1 MPDVARQTIRIAQCL
16 EAPLDDHGG
25 VEVLARALI
34 QHLWE
39 EGVETLLIVPQEP
52 GSGIL
57 SSYPGIKGVF
67 VWDHKRHHREECRRL
82 TNWLLSQ
89 EADLAHFHLGGTYGW
104 LARSWLGCPISKIDR
119 AGIPCVTT
127 NHGAFSIFDCVA
139 SYRPNWFKFATLP
152 PFWLSKLKQL
162 HHVRWEATVSSHD
175 LKAVKQWFFPAQEK
189 FLQLYHS
196 KLRGDE
202 FSSPTSISDIQ
213 TPNNPFILCLGTIGA
228 RKGQQYLV
236 EAFLKIAFEHPKWRL
251 VLAGR
256 QAHAPTLQL
265 IKDQIASSDAGNRV
279 IMMPDVDDAAA
290 KTLLQR
296 AAIFAIPSTGEGLG
310 LSLQE
315 AMYAGCA
322 CIGSRV
328 GGIPDLIENEVTGL
342 LVRPADPKE
351 LIKGLR
357 RMISDETL
365 RARLAKNAIK
375 SMIERKMTSINMAAS
390 YLRLYHLALRKQIN
404 IGNPAR

>member
-1 MPDVARQTIRIAQCL
+1 MRIAQCL

-25 VEVLARALI
+25 VEVLVRALI

-39 EGVETLLIVPQEP
+39 ERVETLLIVPQEP
-52 GSGIL
+52 SLEIL
-57 SSYPGIKGVF
+57 ASFPGIKGVF
-67 VWDHKRHHREECRRL
+67 IWDHKRHHREECRRL

-89 EADLAHFHLGGTYGW
+89 NADLAHFHLGGTYGW
-104 LARSWLGCPISKIDR
+104 RARSWSGCPISTIDQ

-139 SYRPNWFKFATLP
+139 SYRPNWFKLAALP

-162 HHVRWEATVSSHD
+162 HHVRWEATVSRHD
-175 LKAVKQWFFPAQEK
+175 LTAVKQWFFPKREK

-236 EAFLKIAFEHPKWRL
+236 EAFLKIALEHPEWRL

-265 IKDQIASSDAGNRV
+265 IKDQIASSDAGIRV
-279 IMMPDVDDAAA
+279 IMMPDVDDTTAR
-290 KTLLQR
+290 TLLQQ

-328 GGIPDLIENEVTGL
+328 GGIPDLIENEITGL
-342 LVRPADPKE
+342 LVPPAQPSDLAAGLSRLMTEE
-351 LIKGLR
+351 LLR
-357 RMISDETL
+357 KKLSQ
-365 RARLAKNAIK
+365 AAKA
-375 SMIERKMTSINMAAS
+375 SMLERKMTALNMTQT
-390 YLRLYHLALRKQIN
+390 YFELYKKVLGSNSLH
-404 IGNPAR
+404 

>member
-1 MPDVARQTIRIAQCL
+1 MRIAQCL

-34 QHLWE
+34 HHLWE
-39 EGVETLLIVPQEP
+39 EWVETLLIVPKEP

-57 SSYPGIKGVF
+57 ASFPGIKGVF
-67 VWDHKRHHREECRRL
+67 VWDHKQHHRKECRRL

-89 EADLAHFHLGGTYGW
+89 GADLAHFHLGGTYGW
-104 LARSWLGCPISKIDR
+104 GARSWLGCPISTIGR
-119 AGIPCVTT
+119 AGIPCVST

-139 SYRPNWFKFATLP
+139 HFRPSWFKVLTLP
-152 PFWLSKLKQL
+152 PFWIGKLRQL
-162 HHVRWEATVSSHD
+162 AHVHWEATVSSHD
-175 LKAVKQWFFPAQEK
+175 LQAVRRWFFPARQK

-196 KLRGDE
+196 KLQGDE
-202 FSSPTSISDIQ
+202 FSSPTSISNNQ
-213 TPNNPFILCLGTIGA
+213 TPSNHFILCLGTIGA

-236 EAFLKIAFEHPKWRL
+236 KAFLKIAFEHPEWRL

-256 QAHAPTLQL
+256 QAHAPTLQH
-265 IKDQIASSDAGNRV
+265 IKDQIASSDEGNRV

-290 KTLLQR
+290 KALLQR

-328 GGIPDLIENEVTGL
+328 GGIPDLIEEGKTGL
-342 LVRPADPKE
+342 LVPPADVGA
-351 LIKGLR
+351 LARALDSLLGDTSLR
-357 RMISDETL
+357 E
-365 RARLAKNAIK
+365 RLGNAGRE
-375 SMIERKMTSINMAAS
+375 SMQERGMTANQMTGT
-390 YLRLYHLALRKQIN
+390 YLRLYKEVL
-404 IGNPAR
+404 GVP

>member
-1 MPDVARQTIRIAQCL
+1 MRIAQCL

-39 EGVETLLIVPQEP
+39 ERVETLLIVPQEP
-52 GSGIL
+52 GLGIL
-57 SSYPGIKGVF
+57 ASFPGIKGVF
-67 VWDHKRHHREECRRL
+67 IWDHKRHHHEECRRL

-89 EADLAHFHLGGTYGW
+89 NADLAHFHLGGTYGW
-104 LARSWLGCPISKIDR
+104 RARSWSGCPISTIDQ

-139 SYRPNWFKFATLP
+139 SYRPNWFKLAALP

-162 HHVRWEATVSSHD
+162 HHVRWEATVSRHD
-175 LKAVKQWFFPAQEK
+175 LTAVKQWFFPKREK

-196 KLRGDE
+196 KLLGDE

-236 EAFLKIAFEHPKWRL
+236 EAFLKIAFEHPEWRL

-265 IKDQIASSDAGNRV
+265 IKDQIASSDAGIRV
-279 IMMPDVDDAAA
+279 IMMPDVDDTKAR
-290 KTLLQR
+290 TLLQQ

-328 GGIPDLIENEVTGL
+328 GGIPDLIENEISGL
-342 LVRPADPKE
+342 LVPPAQPSDLAVGLSRLMAEE
-351 LIKGLR
+351 LLR
-357 RMISDETL
+357 KKLSQ
-365 RARLAKNAIK
+365 AAKA
-375 SMIERKMTSINMAAS
+375 SMLEGKMTAHNMTQT
-390 YLRLYHLALRKQIN
+390 YLELYKKVLGSNSLH
-404 IGNPAR
+404 

>member
-1 MPDVARQTIRIAQCL
+1 MRIAQCL
-16 EAPLDDHGG
+16 QSPIHDPGG
-25 VEVLARALI
+25 IEVLVLEMIRGLHAK
-34 QHLWE
+34 
-39 EGVETLLIVPQEP
+39 GVETLLVSPCGLTDAQLAELP
-52 GSGIL
+52 GV
-57 SSYPGIKGVF
+57 KGVF
-67 VWDHKRHHREECRRL
+67 VWSQDADPIGQFTSL
-82 TNWLLSQ
+82 ISWLKKNR
-89 EADLAHFHLGGTYGW
+89 ADMAHFHFGTYGW
-104 LARSWLGCPISKIDR
+104 NSRSWSKCPIPAVSR
-119 AGIPCVTT
+119 SGITCVST

-139 SYRPNWFKFATLP
+139 SYRPYWFKILSLP
-152 PFWLSKLKQL
+152 PFWISKLHQL
-162 HHVRWEATVSSHD
+162 AHVRWEATVSMHD
-175 LKAVKQWFFPAQEK
+175 YHAVRSWFFPARKK

-236 EAFLKIAFEHPKWRL
+236 EAFLKIAFEHPEWRL

-279 IMMPDVDDAAA
+279 IMMPDVDDTTAR
-290 KTLLQR
+290 TLLQQ

-328 GGIPDLIENEVTGL
+328 GGIPDLIENEITGL
-342 LVRPADPKE
+342 LVPPAQPSDLAAGLSRLMTEE
-351 LIKGLR
+351 LLR
-357 RMISDETL
+357 K
-365 RARLAKNAIK
+365 RLSEAAKA
-375 SMIERKMTSINMAAS
+375 SMLERKMTALNMTQT
-390 YLRLYHLALRKQIN
+390 YLELYKKVVGSNSLH
-404 IGNPAR
+404 

>member
-1 MPDVARQTIRIAQCL
+1 
-16 EAPLDDHGG
+16 
-25 VEVLARALI
+25 LAA
-34 QHLWE
+34 
-39 EGVETLLIVPQEP
+39 
-52 GSGIL
+52 
-57 SSYPGIKGVF
+57 
-67 VWDHKRHHREECRRL
+67 
-82 TNWLLSQ
+82 
-89 EADLAHFHLGGTYGW
+89 
-104 LARSWLGCPISKIDR
+104 
-119 AGIPCVTT
+119 
-127 NHGAFSIFDCVA
+127 
-139 SYRPNWFKFATLP
+139 LP

-162 HHVRWEATVSSHD
+162 HHVRWEATVSRHD
-175 LKAVKQWFFPAQEK
+175 LTAVKQWFFPKREK

-236 EAFLKIAFEHPKWRL
+236 EAFLKIALEHPEWRL

-265 IKDQIASSDAGNRV
+265 IKDQIASSDAGIRV
-279 IMMPDVDDAAA
+279 IMMPDVDDTTAR
-290 KTLLQR
+290 TLLQQ

-328 GGIPDLIENEVTGL
+328 GGIPDLIENEITGL
-342 LVRPADPKE
+342 LVPPAQPSDLAAGLSRLMTEE
-351 LIKGLR
+351 LLR
-357 RMISDETL
+357 KKLSQ
-365 RARLAKNAIK
+365 AAKA
-375 SMIERKMTSINMAAS
+375 SMLERKMTALNMTQT
-390 YLRLYHLALRKQIN
+390 YFELYKKVLGSNSLH
-404 IGNPAR
+404 

>member
-1 MPDVARQTIRIAQCL
+1 MRIAQCL

-39 EGVETLLIVPQEP
+39 ERVETLLIVPQEP
-52 GSGIL
+52 SSEIL
-57 SSYPGIKGVF
+57 ASFPGIKGVF
-67 VWDHKRHHREECRRL
+67 VWDHKRIYREECRRL
-82 TNWLLSQ
+82 TNWLLSH

-104 LARSWLGCPISKIDR
+104 RARSWLGCPISTIDQ

-139 SYRPNWFKFATLP
+139 SYRPNWLKLAALP

-162 HHVRWEATVSSHD
+162 HHVRWEATVSRHD
-175 LKAVKQWFFPAQEK
+175 LTAVKQWFFPKREK

-196 KLRGDE
+196 KLCGDE
-202 FSSPTSISDIQ
+202 FSSPTSISDVQ
-213 TPNNPFILCLGTIGA
+213 TTNNPFILCLGTIGA

-236 EAFLKIAFEHPKWRL
+236 EAFLKIAFGHPEWIL

-256 QAHAPTLQL
+256 QAHEPTMRL
-265 IKDQIASSDAGNRV
+265 IKDQIASSEAGDRI
-279 IMMPDVDDAAA
+279 IMMPDVDDTTA

-328 GGIPDLIENEVTGL
+328 GGIPDLIDNEITGL
-342 LVRPADPKE
+342 LVPPAQPSD
-351 LIKGLR
+351 LADGL
-357 RMISDETL
+357 
-365 RARLAKNAIK
+365 ARLMSEELLRKRLSEAARS
-375 SMIERKMTSINMAAS
+375 SMLERKMTALNMS
-390 YLRLYHLALRKQIN
+390 QTYLELYEKVL
-404 IGNPAR
+404 GG

>member
-1 MPDVARQTIRIAQCL
+1 MRIAQCL

-25 VEVLARALI
+25 VEVLVRALI

-39 EGVETLLIVPQEP
+39 ERVETLLIVPQEP
-52 GSGIL
+52 GLGIL
-57 SSYPGIKGVF
+57 ASFPGIKGVF
-67 VWDHKRHHREECRRL
+67 IWDHKRHHREECRRL

-89 EADLAHFHLGGTYGW
+89 NADLAHFHLGGTYGW
-104 LARSWLGCPISKIDR
+104 RARSWSGCPISTIDQ

-139 SYRPNWFKFATLP
+139 SYRPNWFKLAALP

-162 HHVRWEATVSSHD
+162 HHVRWEATVSRHD
-175 LKAVKQWFFPAQEK
+175 LTAVKQWFFPKREK

-236 EAFLKIAFEHPKWRL
+236 EAFLKIAFEHPEWRL

-265 IKDQIASSDAGNRV
+265 IKDQIASSDAGIRV
-279 IMMPDVDDAAA
+279 IMMPDVDDTKAR
-290 KTLLQR
+290 TLLQQ

-328 GGIPDLIENEVTGL
+328 GGIPDLIENEITGL
-342 LVRPADPKE
+342 LVPPAQPSDLAAGLSRLMTEE
-351 LIKGLR
+351 LLR
-357 RMISDETL
+357 KKLSQ
-365 RARLAKNAIK
+365 AAKA
-375 SMIERKMTSINMAAS
+375 SMLERKMTALNMTQT
-390 YLRLYHLALRKQIN
+390 YFELYKKVLGSNSLH
-404 IGNPAR
+404 

>member
-1 MPDVARQTIRIAQCL
+1 MRIAQCL

-25 VEVLARALI
+25 VEVLVRALI
-34 QHLWE
+34 HHLWE
-39 EGVETLLIVPQEP
+39 ERVETLLIVPQKP

-57 SSYPGIKGVF
+57 ASFPGIKDVF

-82 TNWLLSQ
+82 TKWLLSQ
-89 EADLAHFHLGGTYGW
+89 GADLAHFHLGGTYGW
-104 LARSWLGCPISKIDR
+104 RARSWLGCPICKIDR
-119 AGIPCVTT
+119 EGIPCVST

-139 SYRPNWFKFATLP
+139 HFRPNWFKVLTLP
-152 PFWLSKLKQL
+152 IFWLGKLRQL
-162 HHVRWEATVSSHD
+162 THVHWEATVSSHD
-175 LKAVKQWFFPAQEK
+175 LQAVGRWFFPARKK

-202 FSSPTSISDIQ
+202 FS
-213 TPNNPFILCLGTIGA
+213 TPCNTYNPSLPQLPYILCLGTIGA

-236 EAFLKIAFEHPKWRL
+236 EAFLSIAVRYPNWKL

-256 QAHAPTLQL
+256 QAHEPTMRI
-265 IKDQIASSDAGNRV
+265 IKAQIASSDAGNRV
-279 IMMPDVDDAAA
+279 ITMPDVNDATA

-328 GGIPDLIENEVTGL
+328 GGIPDLIENEITGL
-342 LVRPADPKE
+342 LVPPAQPSD
-351 LIKGLR
+351 LADGL
-357 RMISDETL
+357 
-365 RARLAKNAIK
+365 ARLMAEELLRKRLSEAAKA
-375 SMIERKMTSINMAAS
+375 SMLKRKMTAFNMTQT
-390 YLRLYHLALRKQIN
+390 YLKLYEKVLRSKSHH
-404 IGNPAR
+404 

>member
-1 MPDVARQTIRIAQCL
+1 MRIAQCL

-25 VEVLARALI
+25 VEVLVRALI

-39 EGVETLLIVPQEP
+39 ERVETLLIVPQEP
-52 GSGIL
+52 SLEIL
-57 SSYPGIKGVF
+57 ASFPGIKGVF
-67 VWDHKRHHREECRRL
+67 IWDHKRHHREECRRL

-89 EADLAHFHLGGTYGW
+89 NADLAHFHLGGTYGW
-104 LARSWLGCPISKIDR
+104 RARSWSGCPISTIDQ

-139 SYRPNWFKFATLP
+139 SYRPNWFKLAALP

-162 HHVRWEATVSSHD
+162 HHVRWEATVSRHD
-175 LKAVKQWFFPAQEK
+175 LTAVKQWFFPKREK

-236 EAFLKIAFEHPKWRL
+236 EAFLKIALEHPEWRL

-265 IKDQIASSDAGNRV
+265 IKDQIASSDAGIRV
-279 IMMPDVDDAAA
+279 IMMPDVDDTTAR
-290 KTLLQR
+290 TLLQQ

-328 GGIPDLIENEVTGL
+328 GGIPDLIDNEITGL
-342 LVRPADPKE
+342 LVPPAQPSDLAAGLSRLMTEE
-351 LIKGLR
+351 LLR
-357 RMISDETL
+357 KKLSQ
-365 RARLAKNAIK
+365 AAKA
-375 SMIERKMTSINMAAS
+375 SMLERKMTALNMTQT
-390 YLRLYHLALRKQIN
+390 YFELYKKVLGSNSLH
-404 IGNPAR
+404 

>member
-1 MPDVARQTIRIAQCL
+1 MRIAQCL

-139 SYRPNWFKFATLP
+139 SYRPNWFKLATLP

-175 LKAVKQWFFPAQEK
+175 LKAVQQWFFPARQK
-189 FLQLYHS
+189 FFQLYHS
-196 KLRGDE
+196 KLHGDE
-202 FSSPTSISDIQ
+202 FSSPTPISNTQ
-213 TPNNPFILCLGTIGA
+213 TPDNPFILCLGTIGA

-236 EAFLKIAFEHPKWRL
+236 EAFLKIAFDHPKWRL
-251 VLAGR
+251 LLAGR
-256 QAHAPTLQL
+256 QAHAPTLQ
-265 IKDQIASSDAGNRV
+265 IINDQIASSDAGNRV
-279 IMMPDVDDAAA
+279 IMMPDVDNAAA

-328 GGIPDLIENEVTGL
+328 GGIPDLIENEITGL
-342 LVRPADPKE
+342 LVPPARPSDLASGLSRLMTEE
-351 LIKGLR
+351 LLR
-357 RMISDETL
+357 K
-365 RARLAKNAIK
+365 RLSQAAKA
-375 SMIERKMTSINMAAS
+375 SMLQRKMTALNMTQT
-390 YLRLYHLALRKQIN
+390 YLELYKKVLRSKSLHLKRGFLN
-404 IGNPAR
+404 

>member
-1 MPDVARQTIRIAQCL
+1 MRIAQCL

-25 VEVLARALI
+25 VEVLVRALI

-39 EGVETLLIVPQEP
+39 ERVETLLIVPQEP
-52 GSGIL
+52 SLEIL
-57 SSYPGIKGVF
+57 ASFPGIKGVF
-67 VWDHKRHHREECRRL
+67 IWDHKRHHREECRRL

-89 EADLAHFHLGGTYGW
+89 NADLAHFHLGGTYGW
-104 LARSWLGCPISKIDR
+104 RARSWSGCPISTIDQ

-139 SYRPNWFKFATLP
+139 SYRPNWFKLAALP

-162 HHVRWEATVSSHD
+162 HHVRWEATVSRHD
-175 LKAVKQWFFPAQEK
+175 LTAVKQWFFPKREK

-236 EAFLKIAFEHPKWRL
+236 EAFLKIAFEHPEWRL

-265 IKDQIASSDAGNRV
+265 IKDQIASSDAGIRV
-279 IMMPDVDDAAA
+279 IMMPDVDDTTAR
-290 KTLLQR
+290 TLLQQ

-328 GGIPDLIENEVTGL
+328 GGIPDLIENEITGL
-342 LVRPADPKE
+342 LVPPAQPSDLAAGLSRLMTEE
-351 LIKGLR
+351 LLR
-357 RMISDETL
+357 KKLSQ
-365 RARLAKNAIK
+365 AAKA
-375 SMIERKMTSINMAAS
+375 SMLERKMTALNMTQT
-390 YLRLYHLALRKQIN
+390 YFELYKKVLGSNSLH
-404 IGNPAR
+404 